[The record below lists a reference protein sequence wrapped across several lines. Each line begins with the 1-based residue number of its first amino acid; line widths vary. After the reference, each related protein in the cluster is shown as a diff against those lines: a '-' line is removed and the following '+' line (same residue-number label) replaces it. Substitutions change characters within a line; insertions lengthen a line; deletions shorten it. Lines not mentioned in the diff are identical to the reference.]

1 MPDFRLLQLLHC
13 ATTLICTLSGM
24 AALPR
29 AFSLL
34 GLGVASILLL
44 GMGYMTHFSIQALIL
59 GSVITGSLSY
69 GQVVRTMLGQ
79 PAEVLLEASLVV
91 RCAGLMVV
99 YVIVAADQLAGEDL
113 YMKRGFV
120 LLIRQMH
127 T

>member
-1 MPDFRLLQLLHC
+1 
-13 ATTLICTLSGM
+13 M

-29 AFSLL
+29 AFALL
-34 GLGVASILLL
+34 GVGVASIFLL

-91 RCAGLMVV
+91 RCAGLIVV
-99 YVIVAADQLAGEDL
+99 YIIVAADQLAGEDV
-113 YMKRGFV
+113 YMKRGMG
-120 LLIRQMH
+120 LLIRHMH